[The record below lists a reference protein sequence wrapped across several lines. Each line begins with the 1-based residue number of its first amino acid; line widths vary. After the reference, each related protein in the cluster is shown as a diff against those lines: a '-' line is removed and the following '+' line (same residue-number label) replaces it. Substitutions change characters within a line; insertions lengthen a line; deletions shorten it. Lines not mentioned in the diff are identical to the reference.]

1 MPILECRCGMV
12 MSVPAENPRQSCIR
26 CGRGEL
32 GRVDTL
38 AAVHSSA
45 PNHNSTNA
53 TSVDCFPLVLQMV
66 GEAAL
71 HVASG
76 V

>member
-1 MPILECRCGMV
+1 MV

-32 GRVDTL
+32 GQVEML
-38 AAVHSSA
+38 ASCDGSGA
-45 PNHNSTNA
+45 NHNSTNA
-53 TSVDCFPLVLQMV
+53 ASVDCLALVLQMV
-66 GEAAL
+66 GEAAMY
-71 HVASG
+71 VASG